1 MNLTEVRKENGLV
14 DLFCNLAEIPSP
26 SLGEEKVANFIKSLC
41 DKNGIACELDSY
53 GNVYISVPPT
63 DEGKQ
68 PILLSS
74 HLDVIGDDSPVKTY
88 LDDEGLIHAEGR
100 TLGADDKAGV
110 ANALYFAFY
119 LAKSGLKHGGL
130 EVVFTRDEESGMS
143 GIKNLDKSKLKSKY
157 VLVLDSDS
165 LGQFMTSGA
174 SYTLASIEITSFKG
188 GHSGIDIADP
198 QRENAAKLLAD
209 LVSILPQG
217 VFYSDESDHHVV
229 TSCNLGGILSGDVN
243 VTNIINTYGKAT
255 YSIRS
260 SSREKEEELKKMM
273 QFHVDAFNEDY
284 AGIAKAELK
293 FEEHLPPF
301 EKSWDNFIPQIFELA
316 AKNSGVKP
324 EIGSF
329 HAGAETHIYANS
341 TNSNGEKFV
350 PFLVGLADVQ
360 NMHSKDENVSY
371 KSMIKGQE
379 VLRKFFEE
387 FNK

>member
-1 MNLTEVRKENGLV
+1 MDLMEVRKENGLI

-26 SLGEEKVANFIKSLC
+26 SLGEEKVAHYIKSFC
-41 DKNGIACELDSY
+41 DKNNIECELDNY
-53 GNVYISVPPT
+53 GNVYINIPPT
-63 DEGKQ
+63 AEGKECL
-68 PILLSS
+68 LLSS
-74 HLDVIGDDSPVKTY
+74 HMDVIGDDSPVKTY
-88 LDDEGLIHAEGR
+88 LDDKGLIHAEGR

-110 ANALYFAFY
+110 ANALYFAMY
-119 LAKSGLKHGGL
+119 LAKSDLKHGGL
-130 EVVFTRDEESGMS
+130 EIVFTRDEESGMS
-143 GIKNLDKSKLKSKY
+143 GIKNLYKSKLKSKY

-174 SYTLASIEITSFKG
+174 SYTLATIEIHSFKG

-198 QRENAAKLLAD
+198 ERENAAKLLAD
-209 LVSILPQG
+209 LISILPQG
-217 VFYSDESDHHVV
+217 VFYSDETDHHVV
-229 TSCNLGGILSGDVN
+229 TSCNLGGIQSGDVN

-273 QFHVDAFNEDY
+273 QFHVDGFNEDY
-284 AGIAKAELK
+284 AGIAKAELT

-301 EKSWDNFIPQIFELA
+301 EKSWDNFVPQIFEMA
-316 AKNSGVKP
+316 AKAVGIEP

-341 TNSNGEKFV
+341 TNSKGEKFI
-350 PFLVGLADVQ
+350 PFLVGLADVH
-360 NMHSKDENVSY
+360 NMHSKDENVCY
-371 KSMIKGQE
+371 KSMLKGQE